1 MRENKKIY
9 LQALLWAEVEEMSSG
24 LEKKDELYAMVK
36 KVCKNTNAYI
46 VFRMTPDEL
55 DIYVIDK
62 GFDASADF
70 DGHYVF
76 YGSEKLKNETEL
88 QYKSSKRTFREIIA
102 GGVV

>member
-1 MRENKKIY
+1 MD
-9 LQALLWAEVEEMSSG
+9 W
-24 LEKKDELYAMVK
+24 EKKDELYEMVK

-46 VFRMTPDEL
+46 IFRMTPDEL
-55 DIYVIDK
+55 DIYVINE

-88 QYKSSKRTFREIIA
+88 QYKAAKEHLERLLQEA
-102 GGVV
+102 